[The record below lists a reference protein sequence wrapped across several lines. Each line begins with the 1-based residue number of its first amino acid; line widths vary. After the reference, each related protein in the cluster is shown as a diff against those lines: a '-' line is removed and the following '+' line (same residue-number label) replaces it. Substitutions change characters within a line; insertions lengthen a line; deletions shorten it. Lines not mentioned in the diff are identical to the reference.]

1 MGLLGVRTPMAHFH
15 SSRKLLILL
24 VAGVGLEPTT
34 LEL

>member
-1 MGLLGVRTPMAHFH
+1 MRLLGVRTPKSDNSADV
-15 SSRKLLILL
+15 KLLILL